1 MTQITCFN
9 NTSLEELKTKFND
22 LTKDVTTEEQQQEIG
37 ITLVLDKYKQLQ
49 KQINALRKASNLS
62 QSPIKTIESL
72 IDIKA
77 KYSKTVQDLQTK
89 INSFNNELTNIQ
101 KEEDNQVAKQH
112 EIEVDSK
119 LVKIAIGDKTFTV
132 EIAKTEEEKEI
143 GLSNRESLD
152 NNKGMLFVFDEP
164 DEVSFWMKDTLIPL
178 DIIFINDELEVIS
191 VHQGV
196 PNSEEPM
203 SEMNVSFVLEVNV
216 NSGIKP
222 GDELDLSPESQ
233 INKDKMLVLDSNGES
248 QMELD
253 GGERIFSRANTRT
266 LIRFAKKAYSTQ
278 NDNDYKALG
287 KRVFKFLQ
295 TQETNEPE
303 FVKSKN

>member
-164 DEVSFWMKDTLIPL
+164 DEVSF
-178 DIIFINDELEVIS
+178 
-191 VHQGV
+191 
-196 PNSEEPM
+196 
-203 SEMNVSFVLEVNV
+203 
-216 NSGIKP
+216 
-222 GDELDLSPESQ
+222 
-233 INKDKMLVLDSNGES
+233 
-248 QMELD
+248 
-253 GGERIFSRANTRT
+253 
-266 LIRFAKKAYSTQ
+266 
-278 NDNDYKALG
+278 
-287 KRVFKFLQ
+287 
-295 TQETNEPE
+295 
-303 FVKSKN
+303 